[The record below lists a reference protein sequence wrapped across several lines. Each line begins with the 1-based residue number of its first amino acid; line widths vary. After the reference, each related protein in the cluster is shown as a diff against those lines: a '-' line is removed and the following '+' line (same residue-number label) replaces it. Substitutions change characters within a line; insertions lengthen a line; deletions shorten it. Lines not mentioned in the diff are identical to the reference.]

1 MHLRGIR
8 GEVEDVEVQSFR
20 GRDKAVAMAVEA
32 HLAKADRWPIYD
44 LDVDELGPT
53 DPGGSWTAL
62 DDRAEW

>member
-1 MHLRGIR
+1 
-8 GEVEDVEVQSFR
+8 
-20 GRDKAVAMAVEA
+20 MAVEA